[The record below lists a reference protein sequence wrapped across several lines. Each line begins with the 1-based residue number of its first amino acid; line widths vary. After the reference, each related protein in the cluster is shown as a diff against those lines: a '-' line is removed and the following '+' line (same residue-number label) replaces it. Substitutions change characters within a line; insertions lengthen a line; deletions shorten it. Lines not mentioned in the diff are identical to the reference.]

1 MLLQGMSLVTFMVDI
16 HNIYI
21 YIYIYI
27 YTIINMNRNYN
38 FKLYYKPYRI
48 ECCR

>member
-16 HNIYI
+16 HNI